1 MLLLILLPSY
11 QSFHGDYD
19 ATFLIFPNPND
30 SIHERFSCI
39 IWWHCTVAHIRGVYV
54 GPFKFVT
61 HRFWNDTQFLA
72 ITEMVR
78 RKVQQSFISIMT
90 PNPKKKFHQWPQF
103 YHSFLTIS
111 MLSEVFYLDKQRID
125 QKHCLVYICLGR
137 VMNYTLHNL
146 CYAPLKGQR

>member
-1 MLLLILLPSY
+1 MLLLILLPSN
-11 QSFHGDYD
+11 SI
-19 ATFLIFPNPND
+19 LSRWLWCNIFNISHYNPND

-90 PNPKKKFHQWPQF
+90 PNPKKNSISG
-103 YHSFLTIS
+103 HSFTIFLTIS
-111 MLSEVFYLDKQRID
+111 MLSEVSYLDKQRID

-137 VMNYTLHNL
+137 VMNYTF
-146 CYAPLKGQR
+146 CIIYAMLR